1 MAINRI
7 NNIGKSNF
15 INPDQTAINS
25 GINNSI
31 NALSNYI
38 VVARVLDIVLN
49 ENHEFFN
56 RVGQYNG
63 IGAIFYELVNQ
74 TGTSTDSNGS
84 FALPYDPQL
93 KTYPLINEYVL
104 LISVPFSPLS
114 EVKSSTTY
122 FYLNPVNIWNHPHHD
137 AFPNPSPTINDLS
150 PSQNSDYQIISDGN
164 YVRRVDEDNEYLP
177 DSELNSK
184 RNPSQNTFVEK
195 ADIHSLMPFMGD
207 VLLEGRHGQSIR
219 FGSTAKQPSNTTPL
233 TINNNWSSAGKNG
246 DPITIIRNGQPLNV
260 DDKGWIPITENIRN
274 DLSSIYLTSFQRLK
288 DFKVASELYGSYVT
302 PPIAPSLFTQPQIAL
317 NSNRVVINAKTDSVL
332 LSAQKSVGI
341 STQGSANID
350 AELFYISSNDIK
362 LGSKNA
368 TEPVLKGD
376 TTVELLK
383 QLTKAIKDL
392 ATILEVEKNWPGG
405 NLQTG
410 YNAVAGNV
418 LLVLNEINTQLNDNS
433 LKSLTT
439 KVQ

>member
-1 MAINRI
+1 MAINRV
-7 NNIGKSNF
+7 NNIGKTNYV
-15 INPDQTAINS
+15 NPDQSIINNNINS
-25 GINNSI
+25 SL
-31 NALSNYI
+31 NALSSYV

-63 IGAIFYELVNQ
+63 IGAISYELVNQ
-74 TGTSTDSNGS
+74 TGTSTDTTGA

-104 LISVPFSPLS
+104 LIKVPFAPGSQLQ
-114 EVKSSTTY
+114 SSTSY
-122 FYLNPVNIWNHPHHD
+122 FYLNPVNLWNHPHHD
-137 AFPNPSPTINDLS
+137 ALPNQEPNINDLS
-150 PSQNSDYQIISDGN
+150 PSQNLDYQAVSDGG
-164 YVRRVDEDNEYLP
+164 YVRRADEDDEYLP
-177 DSELNSK
+177 DSDLNSK
-184 RNPSQNTFVEK
+184 RNPSQNTFIEK
-195 ADIHSLMPFMGD
+195 ADIHPLMPFMGD

-219 FGSTAKQPSNTTPL
+219 FGSTAKQPSNTAPL
-233 TINNNWSSAGKNG
+233 AINNNWSSTGKNG
-246 DPITIIRNGQPLNV
+246 DPITVIRNGQPSRV
-260 DDKGWIPITENIRN
+260 DDRGWIPITENIRN

-288 DFKVASELYGSYVT
+288 DFKVASELYTSYIT
-302 PPIAPSLFTQPQIAL
+302 PPIAPSSFTQPQIAI
-317 NSNRVVINAKTDSVL
+317 NSNRVVINAKTDSIL
-332 LSAQKSVGI
+332 LSAQKSIGI

-350 AELFYISSNDIK
+350 SNSFYVSSNDIK

-376 TTVELLK
+376 TTIELLK
-383 QLTKAIKDL
+383 QLTKTIKDL

-418 LLVLNEINTQLNDNS
+418 LIVLEDIVTQLNGNN